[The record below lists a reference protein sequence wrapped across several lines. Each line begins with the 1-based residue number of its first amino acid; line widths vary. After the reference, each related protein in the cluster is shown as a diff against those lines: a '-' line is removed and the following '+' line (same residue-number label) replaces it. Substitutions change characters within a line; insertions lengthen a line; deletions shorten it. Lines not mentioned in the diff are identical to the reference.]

1 MGQPIRTTNSR
12 EKYKRRRRRKILR
25 ILFLISV
32 VILAAVGIVF
42 LASFLAHQMGGD
54 EPASSAPP
62 PTTTA
67 AATTTTTTTT
77 TTTASSAP
85 VSGGTVGA
93 DAIDKAFFDDA
104 AFIGDSRTQGLMMYT
119 GLDNA
124 TFYAT
129 QGLMVDTYFT
139 KEFVKQGDKKVTI
152 PEALKSQ
159 QFGKIYV
166 SLGIN
171 ELGWAYSSVFI
182 KKYGEVVDN
191 LKSLQPGATIY
202 VEAILPVTKKKSDG
216 DKIYNNPKIDE
227 YNALIEQMAREK
239 GVRFLNSNEA
249 LGTDDGALPAEA
261 ATDGVHLTAS
271 YCKKWLAYI
280 QAHS

>member
-1 MGQPIRTTNSR
+1 MSR
-12 EKYKRRRRRKILR
+12 SPPRRPRRNDDRR
-25 ILFLISV
+25 SHH
-32 VILAAVGIVF
+32 G
-42 LASFLAHQMGGD
+42 HNNN
-54 EPASSAPP
+54 
-62 PTTTA
+62 A
-67 AATTTTTTTT
+67 AAT
-77 TTTASSAP
+77 SAP
-85 VSGGTVGA
+85 VSGGTTG
-93 DAIDKAFFDDA
+93 AIDKAFFDDA
-104 AFIGDSRTQGLMMYT
+104 AFIGDIRTQGLMMYT

-191 LKSLQPGATIY
+191 LKSLQPGAAIY

-216 DKIYNNPKIDE
+216 DKIYNNAKIDE
-227 YNALIEQMAREK
+227 YNASSNKWRRKKGCASSIPTKPWAPITAPCPPKRPPTACISPPPTAKSGWPISRRILKASGAGFRSPGNGISLLLIKLSSIR
-239 GVRFLNSNEA
+239 
-249 LGTDDGALPAEA
+249 
-261 ATDGVHLTAS
+261 
-271 YCKKWLAYI
+271 
-280 QAHS
+280 

>member
-1 MGQPIRTTNSR
+1 MGQPIRTTSSR
-12 EKYKRRRRRKILR
+12 EKYKRKRRRKLLR
-25 ILFLISV
+25 ILFLVSV

-42 LASFLAHQMGGD
+42 LASFLAHQISGD
-54 EPASSAPP
+54 EPASSSPP
-62 PTTTA
+62 PAATTTA
-67 AATTTTTTTT
+67 AATTAT
-77 TTTASSAP
+77 TTTAAATSAP
-85 VSGGTVGA
+85 VSGGTTG
-93 DAIDKAFFDDA
+93 AIDKAFFDDA

-139 KEFVKQGDKKVTI
+139 KEFVKQGDRKVTI

-191 LKSLQPGATIY
+191 LKSLQPNATIY

-216 DKIYNNPKIDE
+216 DKIYNNAKIDE
-227 YNALIEQMAREK
+227 YNALIEQMAQEK

-249 LGTDDGALPAEA
+249 LGTDNGALPAEA